1 MIKYIIKR
9 VSFLVTLVVLTGVLA
24 QAQTTNRAQTRAENR
39 ASEKAQDVYDD
50 LGYKASVPLFESEGK
65 LSLKQMVQLA
75 TAYRLNHDTQ
85 NAERWYGQVVATGNA
100 QPEHLLYYAQA
111 LQSNGRLTESSK
123 YYKEFED
130 ATGGDDGRG
139 ERSLNTIDQGV
150 NVADVTI
157 RNEQSAN
164 TDHLDFS
171 PAFFK
176 DGVVFVTTRR
186 QKGLRNRLRDL
197 WINDNFMSLAYADAD
212 PETGELGEAEEFAP
226 ELNTKYHEGPLCFNE
241 EGNHVYFTR
250 NTYNKRRRRDSKE
263 GIMRLNLYESA
274 INEEGVWSE
283 PRELPFNTDDYEE
296 AHPAVSADGRFL
308 YFASDRPDGYG
319 GMDLYVS
326 KFTNGVWGMPD
337 NLGPAINTAGN
348 EAFPV
353 LHENGNLYFASDG
366 LGGLG
371 GMDIFSTD
379 VRALM
384 GDGDVSVGVPKNIG
398 KPFNSE
404 KDDFGFIMNEDL
416 TAGYLT
422 SARGKGA
429 NKDDIYSFVRSE
441 PAARKLRQVV
451 CVYEAPN
458 ESSHLAG
465 AQVTIREAGTNKE
478 VLSLADQDL
487 ILKLKQAS
495 NPDEYILTFAG
506 ENQGKSTASSEVK
519 QMTVGADG
527 TVAFDA
533 DPGKRYAVEVNAMG
547 YTSEEIEFE
556 VQDNGQS
563 EVMQQCVGLMPV
575 SRMDRPMIGL
585 TGITRN
591 SKYGNMIADVDL
603 TLINMC
609 TGEEETTRSDAAG
622 KFTFGCVPCG
632 CEFIVKGEKNY
643 FASSEMIAST
653 LNNNCE
659 AVPCNKGGVVEVELA
674 MTPGENK
681 QPAPPVAA
689 VQRHTAPAVGQAPYE
704 LGGGQLTAGS
714 VIELKNIY
722 YDFDESYIRPDAEG
736 DLNHIVNLMQ
746 SYPGMLIELGSHT
759 DARASA
765 TYNEGLSQRRAE
777 EARTYLIQRGVD
789 SRRITA
795 RGFGESQ
802 LRNQCADYVECS
814 ETDHQV
820 NRRTEVKI
828 VSMGNADVEVRYV
841 NEGPEKIDAADP
853 KRIFVWK

>member
-1 MIKYIIKR
+1 MMIKHIIKR
-9 VSFLVTLVVLTGVLA
+9 VSLLAILFLVTGVLA
-24 QAQTTNRAQTRAENR
+24 EAQTTDRAQKRAAN
-39 ASEKAQDVYDD
+39 KAQEVYDD
-50 LGYKASVPLFESEGK
+50 LGYKASVPMFESEGE

-85 NAERWYGQVVATGNA
+85 NAERWYGQVVATGKA
-100 QPEHLLYYAQA
+100 KPEHLLYYAQA
-111 LQSNGRLTESSK
+111 LQSNGRASESSK
-123 YYKEFED
+123 YYKEFEE

-139 ERSLNTIDQGV
+139 ERSLSTINEGV
-150 NVADVTI
+150 DVADVTI

-186 QKGLRNRLRDL
+186 QKGLRHRLRDL

-226 ELNTKYHEGPLCFNE
+226 ELNTKYHEGPLCFSQD
-241 EGNHVYFTR
+241 GMHVYFTR
-250 NTYNKRRRRDSKE
+250 NTYNKRHRRDSKE

-422 SARGKGA
+422 SARGTGA

-441 PAARKLRQVV
+441 PEAKKLRQVV

-458 ESSHLAG
+458 ELNYLTG
-465 AQVTIREAGTNKE
+465 AQVTIRETGASKE
-478 VLSLADQDL
+478 VLSLSDQDL
-487 ILKLKQAS
+487 ILKLKQAE
-495 NPDEYILTFAG
+495 NPDEYIITIGG
-506 ENQGKSTASSEVK
+506 ENQGRTTSPMEVK
-519 QMTVGADG
+519 TMTVGANG
-527 TVAFDA
+527 TIAFDA
-533 DPGKRYAVEVNAMG
+533 DPGKYYSVEVIATGYETEEVEFQVLENGNAEL
-547 YTSEEIEFE
+547 T
-556 VQDNGQS
+556 
-563 EVMQQCVGLMPV
+563 QQCVGLMPT
-575 SRMDRPMIGL
+575 SQLNRPMIGL

-591 SKYGNMIADVDL
+591 SRYNNLIADVQL

-609 TGEEETTRSDAAG
+609 TGDEETTRSDAQG
-622 KFTFGCVPCG
+622 KFSFGCVPCG
-632 CEFIVKGEKNY
+632 CEFVIKGEKNY
-643 FASSEMIAST
+643 FASSELIAST

-659 AVPCNKGGVVEVELA
+659 AVPCSKGGVVEVELA
-674 MTPGENK
+674 LTPG
-681 QPAPPVAA
+681 QTQAPAPPVAA
-689 VQRHTAPAVGQAPYE
+689 VQRHTAPASGRAPYE
-704 LGGGQLTAGS
+704 LGGGRLTAGS

-722 YDFDESYIRPDAEG
+722 YDFDQSYIRPDAQG
-736 DLNHIVNLMQ
+736 DLDHLTSLMRE
-746 SYPGMLIELGSHT
+746 YPGMLVELGSHT

-765 TYNEGLSQRRAE
+765 TYNEGLSQRRAN
-777 EARTYLIQRGVD
+777 EARTYLIQRGID
-789 SRRITA
+789 GRRITA

-802 LRNQCADYVECS
+802 LRNHCADYVECS

-841 NEGPEKIDAADP
+841 NEGPDKVDAADP
-853 KRIFVWK
+853 NRVFVWK